1 MIYLKVK
8 FLPLNLNL
16 MTTLVNKKS
25 LKKRNIF
32 HESKVKKMKYRAIY
46 TIYLS
51 ILLWGILVGCEKD
64 GTTPQQQEVNPSVI
78 SEILR
83 KSTVYIKG
91 IGTGIIIGSASNNYY
106 VLTAKHVVDNPSS
119 KEIVTYDRRFYP
131 IQEIIPD
138 RTLDLAIVK
147 FTSEMDYPTVT
158 LNRNISQGQAVSVLG
173 WRYCSGK
180 PKEELTL
187 GTIEQIVRS
196 DQEYTENDKKLLEN
210 LDDPK
215 KHFQEGN
222 RVKYTNPTIEGMS
235 GAGVFNQHDQVV
247 AIHATA
253 GTYENSTENCSVLD
267 STHSPNWGIPIEV
280 FLDSPLSRGIPI
292 KTIKASPDQ
301 KENPSPQNIKE
312 QSNEPIFKRPKSR
325 N

>member
-1 MIYLKVK
+1 
-8 FLPLNLNL
+8 LNFRI
-16 MTTLVNKKS
+16 TLVSKKS
-25 LKKRNIF
+25 FEKRNIT

-51 ILLWGILVGCEKD
+51 IILWGILVGCEKN
-64 GTTPQQQEVNPSVI
+64 GNMPQEHEVNSSVI
-78 SEILR
+78 SETLK

-91 IGTGIIIGSASNNYY
+91 IGTGIIIGSASNDYY
-106 VLTAKHVVDNPSS
+106 VLTAKHVVDNLLNPSS
-119 KEIVTYDRRFYP
+119 KEIVTYDNRFYP

-138 RTLDLAIVK
+138 RELDLAIVK

-267 STHSPNWGIPIEV
+267 STHSPNWGIPVEV
-280 FLDSPLSRGIPI
+280 FLDSALSRGIPL
-292 KTIKASPDQ
+292 KTIKASPYQ

-312 QSNEPIFKRPKSR
+312 QSNEPIFKRPKSL